1 MSIVNLAVFEGVNE
15 TKAVALIHV
24 ATRTEY
30 VPFADMMP
38 PLTHPIDGVTVPA
51 VREEIVNVSKYS
63 QCDWIP
69 MF

>member
-30 VPFADMMP
+30 VPFADIMS
-38 PLTHPIDGVTVPA
+38 PLTHPIDGVTVPV

-63 QCDWIP
+63 RCD
-69 MF
+69 